1 MPFGSEHF
9 LEELLGGIAF
19 FSFLAMAMY
28 LLASAL
34 RRRQQNA
41 MQKHLLEKFS
51 SAKDFADFMQ
61 SPAGQKYVM
70 GFTDAVTSP
79 RNSIL
84 TSMRTGIVLI
94 GLGAGLATAIPYR
107 IGEVASALAHTAANV
122 SICVG
127 VAFLVSSVAS
137 YFLARKV
144 GIKEKE

>member
-1 MPFGSEHF
+1 MSFGSMRF

-19 FSFLAMAMY
+19 FSFFVFVIY

-41 MQKHLLEKFS
+41 MQRHLLEKFS

-84 TSMRTGIVLI
+84 SSMRTGIVLI
-94 GLGAGLATAIPYR
+94 GLGAGMATGSFSGNIVANDLLHTGANVSVCVGLAF
-107 IGEVASALAHTAANV
+107 VASAAL
-122 SICVG
+122 
-127 VAFLVSSVAS
+127 S

-144 GIKEKE
+144 GSEEKE

>member
-1 MPFGSEHF
+1 MGYETVRF
-9 LEELLGGIAF
+9 LEELLVGVAF
-19 FSFLAMAMY
+19 FSFFVMAMY
-28 LLASAL
+28 LLAFAL

-61 SPAGQKYVM
+61 SPAGQKYVT
-70 GFTDAVTSP
+70 GFTDVVTSP

-94 GLGAGLATAIPYR
+94 GLGAGLATVPYS
-107 IGEVASALAHTAANV
+107 IGEIASGLVHTAANV
-122 SICVG
+122 SILVG
-127 VAFLVSSVAS
+127 LAFLISSVAS

-144 GIKEKE
+144 GIEEKE

>member
-34 RRRQQNA
+34 RRRQQNE
-41 MQKHLLEKFS
+41 MQKHILDKFS

-61 SPAGQKYVM
+61 SPAGQKYVT
-70 GFTDAVTSP
+70 GFTDVVTSP

-84 TSMRTGIVLI
+84 TSLRTGIVLI
-94 GLGAGLATAIPYR
+94 GLGAGMATGHFASSSAS
-107 IGEVASALAHTAANV
+107 EVLHTAAN
-122 SICVG
+122 IEMCLG
-127 VAFLVSSVAS
+127 LAFVAPSVFS
-137 YFLARKV
+137 YFLERKV
-144 GIKEKE
+144 GNEGKE

>member
-1 MPFGSEHF
+1 MPFESMKF
-9 LEELLGGIAF
+9 LEEFLGGIAF
-19 FSFLAMAMY
+19 FSFFVIATY

-41 MQKHLLEKFS
+41 MQRHLLEKFS
-51 SAKDFADFMQ
+51 SAKDFADFVQ
-61 SPAGQKYVM
+61 SPAGQRYVM

-84 TSMRTGIVLI
+84 TSMQTGLVLI
-94 GLGAGLATAIPYR
+94 GLGAGM
-107 IGEVASALAHTAANV
+107 ASGHLEGNIANDLLHSGANI

-127 VAFLVSSVAS
+127 LAFLASSVLS

-144 GIKEKE
+144 GSEGKE

>member
-1 MPFGSEHF
+1 MSPEFHF
-9 LEELLGGIAF
+9 AFKDLAALIAILTLSVISIYF
-19 FSFLAMAMY
+19 V
-28 LLASAL
+28 ASTY
-34 RRRQQNA
+34 RRRQQNE
-41 MQKHLLEKFS
+41 MQKHLLDKFS
-51 SAKDFADFMQ
+51 SAKDLADFMQ

-94 GLGAGLATAIPYR
+94 GLGAGMATGHLEGNI
-107 IGEVASALAHTAANV
+107 ANDMLHSGANI

-127 VAFLVSSVAS
+127 LAFVASSVLS

-144 GIKEKE
+144 GSEGKE